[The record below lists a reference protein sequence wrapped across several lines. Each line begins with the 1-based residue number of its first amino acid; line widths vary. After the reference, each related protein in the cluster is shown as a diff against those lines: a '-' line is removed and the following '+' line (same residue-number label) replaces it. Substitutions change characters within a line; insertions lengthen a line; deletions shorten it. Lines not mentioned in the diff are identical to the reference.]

1 MCGLGLSLGV
11 FLVIIYAI
19 FRTPSN
25 AGNEERGLKS
35 AMMGLHEQ
43 YPWMKEKK
51 SSRKNQMSGRS
62 SHLTTV
68 MKKGQEQ
75 DVPVHVM
82 SLYT

>member
-35 AMMGLHEQ
+35 AMMGLHETMAATAMVEAQ
-43 YPWMKEKK
+43 KQQAAAAAAEAA
-51 SSRKNQMSGRS
+51 RVG
-62 SHLTTV
+62 
-68 MKKGQEQ
+68 
-75 DVPVHVM
+75 
-82 SLYT
+82 